1 MIGLIFCYLQKK
13 QEYHTNISTLT
24 QIGKSAHFTLFGF
37 NFCAQE
43 NLLCFESAFICEFY
57 LFYLQCNSFLCFQW
71 KIQYYQCSQY
81 GLVLLEMDPPSL
93 SATPTL
99 LAIPILV
106 KNGKPVVLPSSSTDI
121 SIRKT
126 TEEITKAFLLYYL
139 NDMSDKL
146 N

>member
-1 MIGLIFCYLQKK
+1 MQFFVLSVKN
-13 QEYHTNISTLT
+13 TV
-24 QIGKSAHFTLFGF
+24 
-37 NFCAQE
+37 
-43 NLLCFESAFICEFY
+43 LLVV
-57 LFYLQCNSFLCFQW
+57 NMV
-71 KIQYYQCSQY
+71 
-81 GLVLLEMDPPSL
+81 LVLLEMDPPSL

-106 KNGKPVVLPSSSTDI
+106 KNGKPVVLPFSSTDI

>member
-1 MIGLIFCYLQKK
+1 MQFFVLSVKN
-13 QEYHTNISTLT
+13 TV
-24 QIGKSAHFTLFGF
+24 
-37 NFCAQE
+37 
-43 NLLCFESAFICEFY
+43 LLVV
-57 LFYLQCNSFLCFQW
+57 NMV
-71 KIQYYQCSQY
+71 
-81 GLVLLEMDPPSL
+81 LVLLEMDPPSL

-106 KNGKPVVLPSSSTDI
+106 KNGKPVVLPSSTDI